1 MPPPHTLEPR
11 VELLA
16 VGICT
21 TGPTP
26 HSQPLTGFLGERNA
40 ENVVGP
46 VPNGTVWI
54 GCSDGCQIS
63 GRMVRV
69 MMFQS
74 AFTWIGITGDFL
86 CALVRA
92 VAEVGVALER
102 EAVEVADRVLQL
114 LGK

>member
-1 MPPPHTLEPR
+1 MPPPQTFDPR

-16 VGICT
+16 LGICT

-26 HSQPLTGFLGERNA
+26 QSHPLTGLLGERNA

-46 VPNGTVWI
+46 VPNGTVCI

-69 MMFQS
+69 MTFQS
-74 AFTWIGITGDFL
+74 SLMWIGITGWML
-86 CALVRA
+86 RMSCVPLLALPWQFKGTFR
-92 VAEVGVALER
+92 G
-102 EAVEVADRVLQL
+102 
-114 LGK
+114 